1 MNLNKGTKVAMRG
14 ETTFKGK
21 VVSDCPYTCTLDGCR
36 GKRVSVRWEDG
47 KLTKL
52 CSKSLLPFED
62 GVRLV

>member
-14 ETTFKGK
+14 ETAFKGK
-21 VVSDCPYTCTLDGCR
+21 VVSPHPYMCNLESCR
-36 GKRVSVRWEDG
+36 GERVSVRWEDG

-52 CSKSLLPFED
+52 CSEGLESFED